1 MDAQDKQDKKT
12 EKILSILYIHVK
24 ESFVKSV
31 LS

>member
-12 EKILSILYIHVK
+12 EKFLSILYIHVK
-24 ESFVKSV
+24 ELFVKSV